1 MKYCTCP
8 IPTYLGNIITTLT
21 PCPEG
26 FGQVQKLAF
35 WRSGNS
41 FSTVASMI
49 VLADWTAKLASS
61 TGTIKTVV
69 SPYLDAPTTE
79 GGEVKEFGSE
89 NEVRDGIPI
98 VVGRGMTKFTARIYD
113 HAQSY
118 IRAMKELD
126 CENLEVI
133 LINERGHFGHRL
145 DGTVVKGFPIRQ
157 FFVSDKHLGGLS
169 EPDVNNIQFSFPPN
183 WSDYFTVTDPTANFD
198 ARDLIN
204 A

>member
-8 IPTYLGNIITTLT
+8 VPTYLGNIITTLS
-21 PCPEG
+21 PCPEA

-41 FSTVASMI
+41 IASVATMA
-49 VLADWTAKLASS
+49 VLATWTALLAA
-61 TGTIKTVV
+61 TGDTKVVV
-69 SPYLDAPTTE
+69 SPYIDNPTTE
-79 GGEVKEFGSE
+79 VGEVKEFGSE

-98 VVGRGMTKFTARIYD
+98 NVGRNMTKFSARIYD

-118 IRAMKELD
+118 IRAMKELE
-126 CENLEVI
+126 CENLEVF

-157 FFVSDKHLGGLS
+157 LFVGDRHLGGFS
-169 EPDVNNIQFSFPPN
+169 EPDVNNIQFAFAPN
-183 WSDYFTVTDPTANFD
+183 WSDYFTITDPTANFD